1 MSDRHQQ
8 SFAHHRK
15 VVPGFHLVTGSI
27 LLLTA
32 VWSLYRVVT
41 GFSMDRLIAAL
52 FAVAVILLFF
62 YARLFATRNQDRI
75 IRLEERLRLERV
87 VPPELQGH
95 VQDLTTGQLI
105 ALRFASDGE
114 LSDLVRWVVAEGVA
128 DPMAIKRRVT
138 CWRPDHHQV

>member
-1 MSDRHQQ
+1 MSDRRQQ

-75 IRLEERLRLERV
+75 IRLEERLRLAAV
-87 VPPELQGH
+87 LPEDLQGKI
-95 VQDLTTGQLI
+95 QGLTIGQLVG
-105 ALRFASDGE
+105 LRFASDDE
-114 LSDLVRWVVAEGVA
+114 LTELVRWVVAEGVT
-128 DPMAIKRRVT
+128 DREAIKRRVSS
-138 CWRPDHHQV
+138 WRADRHQV